1 MTATEESGRD
11 RGEGARSEGK
21 GGQARTRLARGAV
34 LDAAGRLFLERGY
47 AATTIGAVS
56 EASGV
61 PAPTV
66 YRLFSSKLGI
76 LKTLVDQGIVGEGE
90 IPLPDQ
96 SRVRSLLA
104 DPDPRRLLAGVAALA
119 REIND
124 REQGA
129 YPILA
134 SAAGSD
140 PAAAELLAAYNEQR
154 QRGQGRVAVA
164 LARMGAL
171 RPGMS
176 ERDAADIIHAI
187 VSPDLYR
194 LLTRERGWSSDRF
207 EHWLAGTLTELLLGG
222 RQSPQGE

>member
-1 MTATEESGRD
+1 MTATEESERARDEGR
-11 RGEGARSEGK
+11 

-34 LDAAGRLFLERGY
+34 LEASRKLFLDRGY
-47 AATTIGAVS
+47 AATTIGAIS
-56 EASGV
+56 EACGV

-66 YRLFSSKLGI
+66 YRIFTSKLGL
-76 LKTLVDQGIVGEGE
+76 LKALIDRAVTGDDDST
-90 IPLPDQ
+90 PLPQ
-96 SRVRSLLA
+96 RPRVRGLLA
-104 DPDPRRLLAGVAALA
+104 DPDPQRLLAGVATLA
-119 REIND
+119 REVND

-134 SAAGSD
+134 SAASSD
-140 PAAAELLAAYNEQR
+140 RAAAELLAAYNEQR
-154 QRGQGRVAVA
+154 QRGQGEVARS

-187 VSPDLYR
+187 VSPDMYR
-194 LLTRERGWSSDRF
+194 LLTRERGWSADRF

>member
-1 MTATEESGRD
+1 MTATEESERARD
-11 RGEGARSEGK
+11 EGT

-34 LDAAGRLFLERGY
+34 LEASRKLFLERGY
-47 AATTIGAVS
+47 AATTIGAIS
-56 EASGV
+56 EACGV

-66 YRLFSSKLGI
+66 YRLFTSKLGL
-76 LKTLVDQGIVGEGE
+76 LKTLIDQAVTGDDDTT
-90 IPLPDQ
+90 PLPQ
-96 SRVRSLLA
+96 RPRVRSLLA
-104 DPDPRRLLAGVAALA
+104 DPDPRRLLAGVAVLA
-119 REIND
+119 REVND

-134 SAAGSD
+134 SAASSD
-140 PAAAELLAAYNEQR
+140 PTAAGLLAAYNEQR
-154 QRGQGRVAVA
+154 QRGQGQIARS
-164 LARMGAL
+164 LARLGAL

-207 EHWLAGTLTELLLGG
+207 EHWLADTLAELLLGR

>member
-1 MTATEESGRD
+1 VTATEESGQA
-11 RGEGARSEGK
+11 RGEGK

-34 LDAAGRLFLERGY
+34 LEAARELFLGHGY
-47 AATTIGAVS
+47 AATTIGVIS

-66 YRLFSSKLGI
+66 YRLFGSKLEL
-76 LKTLVDQGIVGEGE
+76 LKTLIDQGVTGDDEAT
-90 IPLPDQ
+90 PLPDRP
-96 SRVRSLLA
+96 RVRSLLA
-104 DPDPRRLLAGVAALA
+104 DPDPRHLLARVAALA
-119 REIND
+119 REVND

-140 PAAAELLAAYNEQR
+140 PAAAGLLAAYNEQR
-154 QRGQGRVAVA
+154 QRGQGQVARS

-187 VSPDLYR
+187 VSPDMYR
-194 LLTRERGWSSDRF
+194 LLTRDRGWSSDRF
-207 EHWLAGTLTELLLGG
+207 EHWLAGTLADQLLDG
-222 RQSPQGE
+222 QGPEGE